1 MEQTKLILPESFEE
15 ARATLNPSS
24 ATYDERLAQFVQPI
38 EDTERQI
45 IDIVSRLP
53 GGAGRAVILLGS
65 TGTGKSTFIQSLTW
79 RSHLGFARLE
89 SIDCSELNAQSRL
102 NDLAAQLQSISSD
115 ARERRGI
122 TAVSIDYLESL
133 GGIADAEK
141 RAFFQTLNGLLRRT
155 PVFVVWPVTD
165 RLDAEAM
172 LKEARLVSN
181 TIFDS
186 ILPVLDFR
194 GPSPND
200 FPSIARNTISVFND
214 SKTLQDFLLTEGEL
228 DQLRKE
234 LIANVESS
242 CSIREYMA
250 SVFSLWAEKS
260 GYLDTLSKLLP
271 KPNEIWFVFCYPEA
285 EEVVS
290 TFSTK
295 GSHAPS
301 AWLAYHAKLWEYVV
315 DSQRLGKWKSATRLQ
330 YALGGALTT
339 RIMYLPTYALIS
351 CVAAYGSNTKLSGIK
366 QLVPEGWL
374 NKSTAKSHLENSP
387 LYRQLVGNT
396 PPKGL
401 TKGGPAAT
409 ARSQSD
415 APFQELNK
423 LVSGSGNDRH
433 VNHAVASCL
442 LEKLDASF
450 EVQAEK
456 EHPWIPEITPDIR
469 VDTPEGK
476 QICIELCYTANTK
489 PGAIP
494 DYVLKKLAVYMEQLE
509 QYVQAPIDA

>member
-15 ARATLNPSS
+15 ARATLDPLS

-38 EDTERQI
+38 EVTEQQI
-45 IDIVSRLP
+45 IDIISRLP
-53 GGAGRAVILLGS
+53 AEAGRAVILLGS

-79 RSHLGFARLE
+79 RRHLGFARLQ
-89 SIDCSELNAQSRL
+89 SIDCSELNAQNRL
-102 NDLAAQLQSISSD
+102 NDLAAELQRISSD
-115 ARERRGI
+115 ARKSRGI

-133 GGIADAEK
+133 GGITAAEK

-155 PVFVVWPVTD
+155 PIFVVWPVTD
-165 RLDAEAM
+165 QQDAESM

-186 ILPVLDFR
+186 IIPVLDFL
-194 GPSPND
+194 GPNPNN

-228 DQLRKE
+228 DQLREE
-234 LIANVESS
+234 LLGSIESS
-242 CSIREYMA
+242 HSIREYVA
-250 SVFSLWAEKS
+250 SVFSLWAKKS
-260 GYLDTLSKLLP
+260 GYLETLSKLLP

-301 AWLAYHAKLWEYVV
+301 AWLAYHAKLWEYIV

-339 RIMYLPTYALIS
+339 RIMYLPTHALIS
-351 CVAAYGSNTKLSGIK
+351 CVAAYGSDPKLSRIK
-366 QLVPEGWL
+366 ELVPEAWL

-415 APFQELNK
+415 TPFQELNK

-433 VNHAVASCL
+433 VNHAVANCL
-442 LEKLDASF
+442 HEKLDSSF
-450 EVQAEK
+450 VVQAEK
-456 EHPWIPEITPDIR
+456 DHPWIPEIIPDIR
-469 VDTPEGK
+469 VDTPNGK
-476 QICIELCYTANTK
+476 QICIEFCYTANTK
-489 PGAIP
+489 PGTIP
-494 DYVLKKLAVYMEQLE
+494 DYVLRKLAVYMEQLE
-509 QYVQAPIDA
+509 HYVQAPIDA

>member
-15 ARATLNPSS
+15 ARTALNASS
-24 ATYDERLAQFVQPI
+24 ETYYEKLAQFVQPI
-38 EDTERQI
+38 EDSERQI

-79 RSHLGFARLE
+79 RSHLGFARLQ
-89 SIDCSELNAQSRL
+89 SIDCSGLNAQNRL
-102 NDLAAQLQSISSD
+102 NELAAQLQSISTV
-115 ARERRGI
+115 ARDSRGI

-133 GGIADAEK
+133 GGTTDAEK
-141 RAFFQTLNGLLRRT
+141 RSFFQTLNGLLRRT
-155 PVFVVWPVTD
+155 PIFVVWPVTD
-165 RLDAEAM
+165 CQDAEAM
-172 LKEARLVSN
+172 LKEAKLVSN

-186 ILPVLDFR
+186 AIPVLDFH
-194 GPSPND
+194 GPNPNN
-200 FPSIARNTISVFND
+200 FPSIARNTVSVFND

-228 DQLRKE
+228 DQLREKM
-234 LIANVESS
+234 IADIESS
-242 CSIREYMA
+242 HSIREYMA
-250 SVFSLWAEKS
+250 SVFSLWAKKS
-260 GYLDTLSKLLP
+260 GYLDNLSRLLP

-295 GSHAPS
+295 GNHAPS

-339 RIMYLPTYALIS
+339 RIMYLPTHALIS
-351 CVAAYGSNTKLSGIK
+351 CVAAYGSDPKLSVIK
-366 QLVPEGWL
+366 QHVPEGWL
-374 NKSTAKSHLENSP
+374 NRSTAKSHLENSP

-409 ARSQSD
+409 ARSQSE

-423 LVSGSGNDRH
+423 LVAGSGNDRH
-433 VNHAVASCL
+433 VNHAIASCL
-442 LEKLDASF
+442 LEKLDSSF
-450 EVQAEK
+450 EVQAERA
-456 EHPWIPEITPDIR
+456 HPWIPEITPDIR
-469 VDTPEGK
+469 VDTPDGK
-476 QICIELCYTANTK
+476 QICIEFCYTANTK

-509 QYVQAPIDA
+509 QYVQAPIDT